1 MNFETIK
8 KYFALGM
15 WSEQMVLN
23 AVKKAVITTDEY
35 TLITGKKIDKPVL
48 SGDTSTTSSALIVS
62 DTTGEKIDKPV
73 LSGDAST
80 TSSALMVSDVSD
92 GV

>member
-15 WSEQMVLN
+15 WSEQMVCN

-35 TLITGKKIDKPVL
+35 ALITGKKID
-48 SGDTSTTSSALIVS
+48 
-62 DTTGEKIDKPV
+62 EPV